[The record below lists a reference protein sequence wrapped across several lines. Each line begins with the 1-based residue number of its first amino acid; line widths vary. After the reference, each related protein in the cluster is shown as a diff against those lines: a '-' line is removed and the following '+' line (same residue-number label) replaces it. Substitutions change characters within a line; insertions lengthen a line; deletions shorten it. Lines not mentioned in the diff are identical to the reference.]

1 MSRIV
6 LRKIFRKILGKVP
19 PHYNCIREKIS
30 NISGVFPFPCFF
42 STRIF
47 FFFQRFT
54 YYLFWYYLLFRK
66 CFIKWP
72 VDHASG
78 WGITWRE
85 CLGDNLR
92 RFFEERPG
100 KHRRKCTGQYL
111 GESSREYL
119 GGRLGETPWE
129 YLAFISQEN
138 ICASVSFLITL
149 QACNLINKET
159 LAQVFSC
166 EFCEI
171 FKNTFFY
178 RTPLVA
184 ASKLF
189 FIIPT
194 LPFLSF

>member
-1 MSRIV
+1 M
-6 LRKIFRKILGKVP
+6 
-19 PHYNCIREKIS
+19 
-30 NISGVFPFPCFF
+30 
-42 STRIF
+42 
-47 FFFQRFT
+47 
-54 YYLFWYYLLFRK
+54 FRK

-100 KHRRKCTGQYL
+100 KHRRKCTGQYF

>member
-1 MSRIV
+1 M
-6 LRKIFRKILGKVP
+6 
-19 PHYNCIREKIS
+19 
-30 NISGVFPFPCFF
+30 
-42 STRIF
+42 
-47 FFFQRFT
+47 
-54 YYLFWYYLLFRK
+54 FRK

-85 CLGDNLR
+85 CLGDSLR

-119 GGRLGETPWE
+119 RGRLGETPWE

-138 ICASVSFLITL
+138 IYASVSFLITL

-189 FIIPT
+189 LIIPT